1 MANRRYERLFRDPE
15 VKAEMLDLRRQ
26 GYTFSDIARKY
37 GADCTTILFHCQ
49 IAGLA
54 LTMEQQ
60 KEMRVLIRENLS
72 VEEVGDR
79 LGVNGSVITL
89 YCTRNGVPGSDRFPT
104 KGVIKKMELE
114 EGQIH
119 AQEKRN
125 SAKRTG
131 PLNKILFKTD
141 ERGISWRTDEKG
153 EWICLGRSEYR
164 QKTLSVKEKKRRLEQ
179 KRAEILNY

>member
-104 KGVIKKMELE
+104 KGAIKKMELE

-119 AQEKRN
+119 AQEKN
-125 SAKRTG
+125 GPRTG
-131 PLNKILFKTD
+131 RGAHRPLRARSACAEQEARTAKEI
-141 ERGISWRTDEKG
+141 EREPRRVNMFAFIAPHLCLTTSAAKG
-153 EWICLGRSEYR
+153 
-164 QKTLSVKEKKRRLEQ
+164 KP
-179 KRAEILNY
+179 